1 MTPQDEILLG
11 KFLILYP
18 LGFYISSMFLFD
30 VARRA
35 WRVCRNH
42 KSEFLA

>member
-18 LGFYISSMFLFD
+18 LTFYIGSMFLFD
-30 VARRA
+30 VARRV
-35 WRVCRNH
+35 WRARRKN
-42 KSEFLA
+42 KAEFLA